1 MIDIKILKLASNTK
15 YFGLKNYYTHKC
27 MLKNKKCGDKI
38 SLEIIVKKDK
48 ISLMRYETNSCIYSQ
63 ASASIL
69 ANSINLFNKNNLTE
83 NIKILN
89 SHFADKKLKMPLKL
103 KKFQYFFNKKNI
115 NRKDCIM
122 LPFNALA
129 KAIR

>member
-1 MIDIKILKLASNTK
+1 MINIKILKLASNTK
-15 YFGLKNYYTHKC
+15 YFGLKNNYTHKC
-27 MLKNKKCGDKI
+27 IFKNKKCGDKI
-38 SLEIIVKKDK
+38 SLEIIVRKNK
-48 ISLMRYETNSCIYSQ
+48 ICSMRYETNSCIYSQ

-69 ANSINLFNKNNLTE
+69 ANSINIFNKDNLIE

-89 SHFADKKLKMPLKL
+89 SNFVDKKLKLPLKL
-103 KKFQYFFNKKNI
+103 KKFQYLFNKKNI
-115 NRKDCIM
+115 NRMDCIM